1 MRPVRRQEIPGPA
14 GLSKEKEGDV
24 IAGETQKKQDSF
36 ESVSWLSLNRS
47 LGYADN
53 DNDKRESVAQILQ
66 GKFDL
71 RVPRLAVIVDKVQQ
85 T

>member
-1 MRPVRRQEIPGPA
+1 MRPVRSREIPGPA

-24 IAGETQKKQDSF
+24 IAGETQKKEDSF
-36 ESVSWLSLNRS
+36 KSVSWLSLNKS
-47 LGYADN
+47 LGYTDN
-53 DNDKRESVAQILQ
+53 EIDKRETIAQVLQ

-71 RVPRLAVIVDKVQQ
+71 RVPRLAVIVDKVLQ